1 MHFSIPAGIRELI
14 LAVCFAGIGLAFPA
28 VAARAAVNVIHRW
41 DMGATNIAKGDKLG
55 RQVDAPGGYGTPGR
69 KMYGQPDLGTGPNIE
84 LQNSVGA
91 KGPIYTGNAAPGC
104 TVAMRFTGDAYES
117 LVSSASI
124 NLNYDFGFQL
134 WVKATDSSDR
144 MIAYNG
150 NPAKNGCGFIQ
161 HDGHFTGLLGGVAF
175 INGPKITPGRWVNLA
190 LVVAGGNTTL
200 YVNGKFCASCKG
212 VPNAPSP
219 APDGDGFWVGSQ
231 RKVQTAYCCVDDV
244 KIFTFVPGGF
254 ATRDLISVEKKR

>member
-1 MHFSIPAGIRELI
+1 M
-14 LAVCFAGIGLAFPA
+14 VCFLALGLVVPTLP
-28 VAARAAVNVIHRW
+28 ARAAVNVIHRW
-41 DMGATNIAKGDKLG
+41 DMGAMNIAKGDKLG

-69 KMYGQPDLGTGPNIE
+69 KIYGQFDLGTGPKIE
-84 LQNSVGA
+84 LQNSVGE
-91 KGPIYTGNAAPGC
+91 KGPIYTDNAAPGC
-104 TVAMRFTGDAYES
+104 TVAMQFTGDAYES
-117 LVSSASI
+117 LDSAVCI

-161 HDGHFTGLLGGVAF
+161 RDGHFNGLLGGVAF

-190 LVVAGGNTTL
+190 LVVAGGNAKL
-200 YVNGKFCASCKG
+200 YVNGKFYASCKG

-244 KIFTFVPGGF
+244 KIFTFVRDGF
-254 ATRDLISVEKKR
+254 ATRDLVSVEKKR